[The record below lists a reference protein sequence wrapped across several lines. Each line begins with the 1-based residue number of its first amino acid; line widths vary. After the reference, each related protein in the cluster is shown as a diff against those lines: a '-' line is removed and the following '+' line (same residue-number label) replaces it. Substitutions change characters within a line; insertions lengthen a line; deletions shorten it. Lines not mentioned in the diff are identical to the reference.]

1 MNTQILSKLA
11 AFTVALMM
19 NGLIIVG
26 VNYLSNVPLH
36 QYTAEMELAQR
47 SMNMRVEV
55 FPAHL
60 L

>member
-1 MNTQILSKLA
+1 MNTQISSKLA

-19 NGLIIVG
+19 NGLIIVA
-26 VNYLSNVPLH
+26 LFNVPLH
-36 QYTAEMELAQR
+36 QYTAEMALAQR